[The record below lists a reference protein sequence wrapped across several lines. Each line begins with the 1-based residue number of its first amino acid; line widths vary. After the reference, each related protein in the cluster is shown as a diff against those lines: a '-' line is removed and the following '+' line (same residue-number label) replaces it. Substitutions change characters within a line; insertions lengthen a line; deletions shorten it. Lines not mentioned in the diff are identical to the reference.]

1 MSSRIKINDDKII
14 NIVEQYNELILEILN
29 WYFLYFKKIP
39 ILKIVYT
46 FKNKA
51 NIKNEEPIDDII
63 VNPSR

>member
-1 MSSRIKINDDKII
+1 
-14 NIVEQYNELILEILN
+14 
-29 WYFLYFKKIP
+29 LYFKKIP